1 MDDKAMD
8 VNMKQKQYGRKELP
22 RERDVPAQ
30 QPTGQTSETPQM
42 YLVLSISCLL
52 QERGNEKKTFG
63 ILSRSLRKML
73 LGKVFH

>member
-30 QPTGQTSETPQM
+30 QPTGQT
-42 YLVLSISCLL
+42 
-52 QERGNEKKTFG
+52 
-63 ILSRSLRKML
+63 
-73 LGKVFH
+73 